1 MSALIIVLIG
11 LAGWEALVRLGGVDE
26 LILPA
31 PTQVLDSLWTD
42 RSILAPDLATTTW
55 EVLFGLAVAIAAGA
69 LLGIAMHV
77 SPRARRALRPL
88 VIGSQAVPVPV
99 IAPLVILVLGFGMAP
114 KVLLIALVCF
124 FPVAINLYDGL
135 RDTDADARKLLRSL
149 DATRW
154 QTLRMLELPSALP
167 ATFTGVKI
175 AAAVA
180 VIGAVFAEWAGSDA
194 GLGHALLTANGQL
207 ATARAFAATLLLFL
221 LAVVLYGAFAL
232 ARAARRRLDPALD
245 SRRTMTRLVL
255 LLALLTAVVAG
266 CGEKSD
272 APSAGS
278 GKTEKLTVMLDW
290 FPNADHAGLY
300 AAQASG
306 EYERAGLDVKF
317 VTPSDAATPL
327 KLLQAGRVDLAMS
340 YQPDVLL
347 ARDQGADVVAVGALV
362 QKPLTS
368 LMSLGAKGVTEPKQL
383 AGKTVGTAGIPY
395 QSAYLK
401 TILDKAGV
409 DPARSRRSTSASS

>member
-1 MSALIIVLIG
+1 MSAALIVLAG
-11 LAGWEALVRLGGVDE
+11 LAGWEALVRLGAVDD

-42 RSILAPDLATTTW
+42 RGLLAPDLATTTW
-55 EVLFGLAVAIAAGA
+55 EVLVGLAAAIAAGA
-69 LLGIAMHV
+69 AIGIAMHV
-77 SPRARRALRPL
+77 SPAARRALRPL

-114 KVLLIALVCF
+114 KVLLVALVCF

-167 ATFTGVKI
+167 AAFTGVKV

-221 LAVVLYGAFAL
+221 LAVLLYGAFAL
-232 ARAARRRLDPALD
+232 LERR
-245 SRRTMTRLVL
+245 
-255 LLALLTAVVAG
+255 VV
-266 CGEKSD
+266 
-272 APSAGS
+272 
-278 GKTEKLTVMLDW
+278 DW
-290 FPNADHAGLY
+290 
-300 AAQASG
+300 
-306 EYERAGLDVKF
+306 
-317 VTPSDAATPL
+317 TP
-327 KLLQAGRVDLAMS
+327 
-340 YQPDVLL
+340 
-347 ARDQGADVVAVGALV
+347 
-362 QKPLTS
+362 
-368 LMSLGAKGVTEPKQL
+368 
-383 AGKTVGTAGIPY
+383 
-395 QSAYLK
+395 
-401 TILDKAGV
+401 
-409 DPARSRRSTSASS
+409 RSTPGGP